1 MIGYIAS
8 LSVVVVATAFV
19 LGIRAGILATLLMH
33 PIAASGWYAAYYLAG
48 IKLNPLVLLGLI
60 VPMFVFLR
68 AFTRGPSFN
77 TMPLFAMWTIYLCYN
92 LFAGTLH
99 AVSEGPARSLDL
111 MFRHIA
117 GFIGFYMLQAFFTEK
132 KEFKRL
138 TMTLI
143 ASGLFPVFVILYQ
156 IATGSGTLRGMSE
169 GGDLR
174 LDESYG
180 LVRYS
185 GFYHDIVSV
194 RGYVFQCMAGIIL
207 YWSYFLKPNR
217 DVVWKVLLS
226 ILGVACIFVLYKM
239 YSKAAIGTLLIWFG
253 VWCVGYRKIGLAVTL
268 CLLVIGVNALH
279 SDLLFKQTSQLF
291 QVELSEAEHGSGQVD
306 SSKLLSGR
314 VGLWENELERFSEAT
329 AIEQMFGYRSAAG
342 AHNDYLQKLF
352 YGGVVGLV
360 IYVLL
365 LWMIGVRVFKL
376 YMRETT
382 PINLM
387 AVMIFGG
394 WLIDTI
400 GVVPSLY
407 PGYQWYAWG
416 LIGLA
421 IKGLDFEPEAGS
433 AAARAPSRRP
443 VEALIE

>member
-1 MIGYIAS
+1 MIGLIAS
-8 LSVVVVATAFV
+8 LSVVCVATAFIIGTSTGV
-19 LGIRAGILATLLMH
+19 LATLFFH
-33 PIAASGWYAAYYLAG
+33 PVAAAGWYAAYYLAG
-48 IKLNPLVLLGLI
+48 IKMNPLVLLGLI
-60 VPMFVFLR
+60 VPMFIFLR
-68 AFTRGPSFN
+68 ALTRGPSFA
-77 TMPLFAMWTIYLCYN
+77 TMPLFGIWMVYLVYN

-99 AVSEGPARSLDL
+99 AVHEGPARSMDL
-111 MFRHIA
+111 IFRHIA
-117 GFIGFYMLQAFFTEK
+117 GFVGFYMMQAFFTEK
-132 KEFKRL
+132 KEFKKL
-138 TMTLI
+138 TLALI
-143 ASGLFPVFVILYQ
+143 LSGLFPVLVILFQ
-156 IATGSGTLRGMSE
+156 IATGSGTLRDMAE

-217 DVVWKVLLS
+217 DMVWKAMLS
-226 ILGVACIFVLYKM
+226 VLGVACVFVLYKM
-239 YSKAAIGTLLIWFG
+239 YSKAAIGTLIIWFG

-268 CLLVIGVNALH
+268 CLLVVGVNALH
-279 SDLLFKQTSQLF
+279 SDMIFKQTGQLF
-291 QVELSEAEHGSGQVD
+291 QVEISQAEKGGENVD
-306 SSKLLSGR
+306 SRRLLSGR
-314 VGLWENELERFSEAT
+314 VGLWESELARFSEESV
-329 AIEQMFGYRSAAG
+329 IEQMFGYRSAAG
-342 AHNDYLQKLF
+342 SHNDYLQKLV
-352 YGGVVGLV
+352 YGGFFGLT

-365 LWMIGVRVFKL
+365 LWMIGVHVFRL
-376 YMRETT
+376 YIREKT

-387 AVMIFGG
+387 ALMIFGG
-394 WLIDTI
+394 WMIDTI

-421 IKGLDFEPEAGS
+421 LKGLNFEPEAGS
-433 AAARAPSRRP
+433 AAARAPAKRP